1 MQHVCARPNSF
12 VVSVCVP
19 TCAQAVV
26 VIMFTAQTFLGETG
40 TPCRRFIVT
49 SLLISVSIR
58 TCGSCGTHAPFPVS
72 LQPAAADTCCNLCQ
86 SSILTNIFLVVF
98 APVLLCVF
106 DGR

>member
-26 VIMFTAQTFLGETG
+26 VIVFTAQTFLGETG

-49 SLLISVSIR
+49 SLLISE
-58 TCGSCGTHAPFPVS
+58 
-72 LQPAAADTCCNLCQ
+72 
-86 SSILTNIFLVVF
+86 LVVLVGRMRHF
-98 APVLLCVF
+98 LFLCNQQQRIRVAICVKA
-106 DGR
+106 RY